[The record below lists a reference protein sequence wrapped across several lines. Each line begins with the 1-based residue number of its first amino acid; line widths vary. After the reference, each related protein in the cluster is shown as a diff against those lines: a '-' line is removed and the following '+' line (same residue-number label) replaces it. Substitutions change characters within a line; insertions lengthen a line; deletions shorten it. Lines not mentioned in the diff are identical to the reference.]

1 MKAIVCPNYGS
12 PDVLK
17 FQEVEKPTL
26 KDDEVL
32 VKIHAA
38 GVNAGD
44 WHLMRADPFLIR
56 LMSGLTKPKQPIL
69 GGDFAGQI
77 EAVGKNVSQF
87 KVGDEV
93 FGASSNFGAFAEY
106 VAVSENTIVLKP
118 ANMTFEQV
126 AAVPTAAMT
135 ALQGLRDHGKI
146 TAGQKVLI
154 NGASGGVGSF
164 AVQIAKALGAEV
176 TGVCSTRKMNM
187 VRSLGADHVI
197 DYKKEDFSQSGQTYD
212 LILGVGGYY
221 PLASYKRA
229 LKPNGI
235 YVMTGGETKQMF
247 ETMFLGSFMSMT
259 SSKKITNF
267 IQKISKQDLLF
278 LKELLEQ
285 GKLSPVFDKSYPL
298 ADVPKAIAYL
308 ESGKAKG
315 KLVIKI
321 ERTAAPTFTK
331 PNSENVLASE
341 SVYTYNAAMQ

>member
-1 MKAIVCPNYGS
+1 MKAVVCPTYGS

-17 FQEVEKPTL
+17 FQDVAKPSP

-32 VKIHAA
+32 VKVHAA

-56 LMSGLTKPKQPIL
+56 LMIGLTKPKQPIL
-69 GGDFAGQI
+69 GGDFAGKV
-77 EAVGKNVSQF
+77 EAVGKNVTQF
-87 KVGDEV
+87 QVGDEV
-93 FGASSNFGAFAEY
+93 FGASANFGTFAEY
-106 VAVSENTIVLKP
+106 VAVAQDAAVLKP
-118 ANMTFEQV
+118 DTMSFEQV

-146 TAGQKVLI
+146 KAGQKVLI

-176 TGVCSTRKMNM
+176 TGMCSAAKTDM
-187 VRSLGADHVI
+187 VRSIGADHII
-197 DYKKEDFSQSGQTYD
+197 DYTKESFTDSGQQYD

-221 PLASYKRA
+221 PLAAYKRA

-247 ETMFLGSFMSMT
+247 EAMFLGSITFMT
-259 SSKKITNF
+259 SSKKVTNF
-267 IQKISKQDLLF
+267 IQKISQKNLLF
-278 LKELLEQ
+278 LKELMEQ
-285 GKLSPVFDKSYPL
+285 GKLSPVIDKSYLL
-298 ADVPKAIAYL
+298 ADAPKAIAFL

-315 KLVIKI
+315 KLVIKV
-321 ERTAAPTFTK
+321 EPKTVQAFTE
-331 PNSENVLASE
+331 PVTE
-341 SVYTYNAAMQ
+341 SGYRYNAEVR

>member
-1 MKAIVCPNYGS
+1 MKAIVCPRYGS

-17 FQEVEKPTL
+17 FQDVAKPSP

-32 VKIHAA
+32 VKVHAA

-56 LMSGLTKPKQPIL
+56 LMVGLTKPKQPIL

-77 EAVGKNVSQF
+77 EAVGKNVSHF
-87 KVGDEV
+87 KVGDDV
-93 FGASSNFGAFAEY
+93 FGASSNFGTFAEY
-106 VAVSENTIVLKP
+106 VAVSENAIVLKP
-118 ANMTFEQV
+118 KNMTFEQV

-146 TAGQKVLI
+146 KAGHKVLI

-164 AVQIAKALGAEV
+164 AVQIANALGAEV
-176 TGVCSTRKMNM
+176 TGVCSRGKMDM

-197 DYKKEDFSQSGQTYD
+197 DYEKEDFTKTGQQYD

-221 PLASYKRA
+221 PLADYKRA

-285 GKLSPVFDKSYPL
+285 GKVSPVIDKSYPL
-298 ADVPKAIAYL
+298 ADVPKAITYL

-321 ERTAAPTFTK
+321 EPTAAPTFTE
-331 PNSENVLASE
+331 PNSENVQAS
-341 SVYTYNAAMQ
+341 YTYNAGMQ